1 MTRTNPQKKAKELA
15 KLLRNERPDYHY
27 LKAVFRHLRTE
38 LNVPVVTAAKSL
50 PDIPTEDELKQYY
63 EIVWNSQNTQDL
75 LIIKTLLYTGARV
88 TELVNIKLTDVD
100 FKRCQIRIESGKGS
114 KDRMVPFPESFKEIL
129 SMHVKDMKVSGA
141 THLFESSW
149 KKLYTDR
156 GVRKILERYAT
167 AAGLDK
173 TISPH
178 KLRHFLFTWLKKQGL
193 DDAMIQPY
201 SGHAS
206 RKSLEIYSRMSLAV
220 AQEEYDQAIKKF
232 PV

>member
-63 EIVWNSQNTQDL
+63 EIVWTGQNTQDL

-88 TELVNIKLTDVD
+88 SELVNMKLSDVD
-100 FKRCQIRIESGKGS
+100 LKRCQIRIESGKGG
-114 KDRMVPFPESFKEIL
+114 KDRMVPFPEPFKEML
-129 SMHVKDMKVSGA
+129 ALHVKDMKKKGA
-141 THLFESSW
+141 SHLFESSW

-156 GVRKILERYAT
+156 GIRKILERYAT
-167 AAGLDK
+167 TAGLNK

-206 RKSLEIYSRMSLAV
+206 RQSLEIYSRLSLAV

>member
-1 MTRTNPQKKAKELA
+1 VTRTNPQKKAKELA

-38 LNVPVVTAAKSL
+38 LNVSVISKAKSL
-50 PDIPTEDELKQYY
+50 PDIPTEDELKRYY
-63 EIVWNSQNTQDL
+63 EIVWTGQNTQDL
-75 LIIKTLLYTGARV
+75 LILKTLMYTGARV
-88 TELVNIKLTDVD
+88 SELVNMKLANVD
-100 FKRCQIRIESGKGS
+100 FKRCQIRIEMGKGG

-129 SMHVKDMKVSGA
+129 SMHVKDMKVCGA

-149 KKLYTDR
+149 KKKYTDR
-156 GVRKILERYAT
+156 GIRKILQKYAT
-167 AAGLDK
+167 AAGLEK
-173 TISPH
+173 TMSPH

-206 RKSLEIYSRMSLAV
+206 RQSLEIYSRLSLSDV
-220 AQEEYDQAIKKF
+220 QNHYDQVITRF

>member
-15 KLLRNERPDYHY
+15 KLLRNERPDYNY

-38 LNVPVVTAAKSL
+38 LNVEVVTKAKSL
-50 PDIPTEDELKQYY
+50 PEIPTEDEMKQYY
-63 EIVWNSQNTQDL
+63 EIVWSGKNTQDL
-75 LIIKTLLYTGARV
+75 LIVKTLLYTGARV
-88 TELVNIKLTDVD
+88 SELVNIKLTDVD
-100 FKRCQIRIESGKGS
+100 FKRCQIRIELGKGG

-129 SMHVKDMKVSGA
+129 AMHVNDMKVSGA

-156 GVRKILERYAT
+156 GIRKILQRYAT
-167 AAGLDK
+167 AAGLTK

-206 RKSLEIYSRMSLAV
+206 RQSLEIYSRMSLAV
-220 AQEEYDQAIKKF
+220 AQEEYDHAIKKF

>member
-15 KLLRNERPDYHY
+15 KLLRNERPDYQY

-100 FKRCQIRIESGKGS
+100 FKRCQIRIESGKGG
-114 KDRMVPFPESFKEIL
+114 KDRMVPFPVSFKEIL
-129 SMHVKDMKVSGA
+129 AMHVKDMKVSGA

-156 GVRKILERYAT
+156 GIRKILERYAT

-220 AQEEYDQAIKKF
+220 AQEKYDQAIKKF
-232 PV
+232 PI

>member
-1 MTRTNPQKKAKELA
+1 MPRTNPQKKAKELA

-38 LNVPVVTAAKSL
+38 LNVPVVTKAKSL
-50 PDIPTEDELKQYY
+50 PDIPTEDEMKQYY
-63 EIVWNSQNTQDL
+63 EIVWTGKNTQDL
-75 LIIKTLLYTGARV
+75 LIVKTLLYTGARV
-88 TELVNIKLTDVD
+88 SELVGIKLTDVD
-100 FKRCQIRIESGKGS
+100 FKRCQIRIESGKGG

-129 SMHVKDMKVSGA
+129 AMHVNDMKVSGA

-149 KKLYTDR
+149 KKPYTDR
-156 GVRKILERYAT
+156 GIRKILQRYAT
-167 AAGLDK
+167 AAGLTK

-206 RKSLEIYSRMSLAV
+206 RQSLEIYSRMSLAV

>member
-27 LKAVFRHLRTE
+27 LKAVFRHLRAE
-38 LNVPVVTAAKSL
+38 LNVSVVTAAKSL

-100 FKRCQIRIESGKGS
+100 FKRCQIRIESGKGG

-129 SMHVKDMKVSGA
+129 AMHVKDMKVSGA

-156 GVRKILERYAT
+156 GIRKILERYAT

-173 TISPH
+173 TVSPH

-206 RKSLEIYSRMSLAV
+206 RQSLEIYSRLSLSD
-220 AQEEYDQAIKKF
+220 AQDHYEKAITRF
-232 PV
+232 PI

>member
-1 MTRTNPQKKAKELA
+1 MTRTNPQKKARELA

-38 LNVPVVTAAKSL
+38 LNVPVVTKTKSL
-50 PDIPTEDELKQYY
+50 PDIPTEDEMKQYY
-63 EIVWNSQNTQDL
+63 EIVWSGKNTQDL
-75 LIIKTLLYTGARV
+75 LIVKTLLYTGARV
-88 TELVNIKLTDVD
+88 TELVNIKLSDVD
-100 FKRCQIRIESGKGS
+100 FKRLQIRIESGKGG

-129 SMHVKDMKVSGA
+129 AMHVNDMKVRGA
-141 THLFESSW
+141 TYLFESSW

-156 GVRKILERYAT
+156 GIRKILQRYAT
-167 AAGLDK
+167 AAGLTK

-206 RKSLEIYSRMSLAV
+206 RQSLEIYSRMSLAA
-220 AQEEYDQAIKKF
+220 AQDEYDQAIKKF

>member
-1 MTRTNPQKKAKELA
+1 MTRTSSHKKAKELA
-15 KLLRNERPDYHY
+15 KHLRNERPDYQY
-27 LKAVFRHLRTE
+27 LKSVFRHLRAE
-38 LNVPVVTAAKSL
+38 LNVPVETKTKKL
-50 PDIPTEDELKQYY
+50 PDIPTEDELKRYY
-63 EIVWNSQNTQDL
+63 EIVWTEQNTQDL

-88 TELVNIKLTDVD
+88 SELVNIQIDDVD
-100 FKRCQIRIESGKGS
+100 FKRCQIRIDSGKGG
-114 KDRMVPFPESFKEIL
+114 KDRIVPFPESFKEVL
-129 SMHVKDMKVSGA
+129 AMHVKTMKKKGA
-141 THLFESSW
+141 SHLFESSW

-156 GVRKILERYAT
+156 GIRKILQRYAL

-206 RKSLEIYSRMSLAV
+206 RQSLEIYSRLSLAV
-220 AQEEYDQAIKKF
+220 AQEEYDQAIRKF

>member
-1 MTRTNPQKKAKELA
+1 MPRTNPQKKAKELA

-38 LNVPVVTAAKSL
+38 LNVPVVTKAKSL
-50 PDIPTEDELKQYY
+50 PDIPTEDEMKQYY
-63 EIVWNSQNTQDL
+63 EIVWTGKNTQDL
-75 LIIKTLLYTGARV
+75 LIVKTLLYTGARV
-88 TELVNIKLTDVD
+88 SELVGIKLTDVD
-100 FKRCQIRIESGKGS
+100 FKRCQIRIESGKGG

-129 SMHVKDMKVSGA
+129 AMHVNDMKVSGA

-156 GVRKILERYAT
+156 GIRKILQRYAT
-167 AAGLDK
+167 AAGLTK

-206 RKSLEIYSRMSLAV
+206 RQSLEIYSRMSLAV

>member
-38 LNVPVVTAAKSL
+38 LNVPVVTNTKSL
-50 PDIPTEDELKQYY
+50 PDIPTEDELKRYY
-63 EIVWNSQNTQDL
+63 EIVWTGQNNQDL

-88 TELVNIKLTDVD
+88 SELVNIKLTDVD
-100 FKRCQIRIESGKGS
+100 FKRYQIRIESGKGG
-114 KDRMVPFPESFKEIL
+114 KDRVVPFPESFKEL
-129 SMHVKDMKVSGA
+129 LALHVNDMKVSGA

-156 GVRKILERYAT
+156 GIRKILQRYAT
-167 AAGLDK
+167 AAGLEK

-206 RKSLEIYSRMSLAV
+206 RQSLEIYSRLSLTV
-220 AQEEYDQAIKKF
+220 AQENYDQAIKKF

>member
-1 MTRTNPQKKAKELA
+1 MIRTNPQKKAKELA

-27 LKAVFRHLRTE
+27 LKAVFRHLRAE
-38 LNVPVVTAAKSL
+38 LNVPVTANSKSL
-50 PDIPTEDELKQYY
+50 PDIPTEEELKRYY
-63 EIVWNSQNTQDL
+63 ETVWTGENSQDL

-88 TELVNIKLTDVD
+88 SELVNIKLSDVD
-100 FKRCQIRIESGKGS
+100 FKRCQIRIASGKGG
-114 KDRMVPFPESFKEIL
+114 KDRMVPFPDSFREVL
-129 SMHVKDMKVSGA
+129 SMHVKDMKLSGA

-156 GVRKILERYAT
+156 GIRKILQKYAT
-167 AAGLDK
+167 AAGLEK

-178 KLRHFLFTWLKKQGL
+178 KLRHFLFTWLKRQGL

-206 RKSLEIYSRMSLAV
+206 RQSLEIYSRLSLAV

>member
-27 LKAVFRHLRTE
+27 LKAVFKHLRME

-63 EIVWNSQNTQDL
+63 EIVWNGQNTQDL
-75 LIIKTLLYTGARV
+75 LIIKTLMYTGARV
-88 TELVNIKLTDVD
+88 NELVNMKLSDVD
-100 FKRCQIRIESGKGS
+100 LKRCQVRIESGKGG
-114 KDRMVPFPESFKEIL
+114 KDRMVPFPESFKGML
-129 SMHVKDMKVSGA
+129 AMHVKDMKKKGA
-141 THLFESSW
+141 SHLFESSW

-156 GVRKILERYAT
+156 GIRKILERYAT
-167 AAGLDK
+167 TAGLDK
-173 TISPH
+173 SISPH

-206 RKSLEIYSRMSLAV
+206 RKSLEIYSRLSLAV
-220 AQEEYDQAIKKF
+220 AQDVYDQAIKKF